1 MTGTTMQRGYDDT
14 GYLRDMAEGLVVR
27 TWGSVD
33 EAAKAVLGE
42 EGGSNVDRLRRK
54 FREQN
59 WYERGLSAHVE
70 AEIAR
75 RGLSK
80 TPGWL
85 AAAVKVR
92 SACFAPFQT
101 VSAAAGVA
109 RARFVS
115 GPPNNSMVAF
125 SLATTLAF
133 VAAASGAVTMEHAL
147 TAVVGCSLVLLGA
160 WADRTSMTAAARTAC
175 LHLAG
180 LAGLT
185 FAVVAA
191 FAFVHPSTSFT
202 LGSSEGA
209 MAAAAGM
216 TTMGLYATS
225 FVGAKTRR
233 SGTRSNIEVACLI
246 AALAIVSQVG
256 TAVMIHDVTAAL

>member
-1 MTGTTMQRGYDDT
+1 MKGTTIQRGYDDT
-14 GYLRDMAEGLVVR
+14 GYLTDMAEGLVVR

-75 RGLSK
+75 RGLST

-85 AAAVKVR
+85 CAANKIR
-92 SACFAPFQT
+92 SACLAPLQT
-101 VSAAAGVA
+101 LSAVGGAV

-115 GPPNNSMVAF
+115 GPPKNSMVAF

-133 VAAASGAVTMEHAL
+133 VAAASGAVAMEHAL
-147 TAVVGCSLVLLGA
+147 TAVVGCTLVLLGA
-160 WADRTSMTAAARTAC
+160 WADRTSMNAAARTAC
-175 LHLAG
+175 MHLSGMA
-180 LAGLT
+180 ALT
-185 FAVVAA
+185 CGVVAA
-191 FAFVHPSTSFT
+191 FALAHPSTAFT

-216 TTMGLYATS
+216 TIMGLYATS
-225 FVGAKTRR
+225 YVGTRTRR
-233 SGTRSNIEVACLI
+233 SGTRGTLEVTGLI
-246 AALAIVSQVG
+246 VALATMSQLG
-256 TAVMIHDVTAAL
+256 TALMIRDLAAVL